1 MNKKVKKK
9 KQIAFQNMIV
19 NLLNIKEGE
28 EGASGM
34 DESSNFEVTAKP
46 TKYDSLTTNDQT
58 ISGSGIECRRSL
70 YLFSQTNAV
79 RILMFRVTNST
90 RFEYA
95 IQFLIFLSSMKLVW
109 DTYTL
114 TYDEEST
121 EI

>member
-46 TKYDSLTTNDQT
+46 TKYDSLTTND
-58 ISGSGIECRRSL
+58 
-70 YLFSQTNAV
+70 
-79 RILMFRVTNST
+79 
-90 RFEYA
+90 
-95 IQFLIFLSSMKLVW
+95 
-109 DTYTL
+109 
-114 TYDEEST
+114 
-121 EI
+121 